1 MHGNLQQCT
10 RMHSNSTRLRFVTE
24 RPDYVYDDEA
34 DNDEESEFGFNDPG
48 RVEPDDED
56 EDED

>member
-1 MHGNLQQCT
+1 M
-10 RMHSNSTRLRFVTE
+10 E
-24 RPDYVYDDEA
+24 RPDHVYDDEA